1 MSPILFPRS
10 LRKSGMPAQLDLL
23 QGTLDVL
30 VLKAL
35 SWGPQHGHAV
45 ARMIRGATQGAFDV
59 LDGSLYAALHRL
71 EERDWVAA
79 EWGLSDKGKR
89 AKFYSLTSL
98 GRQRLRAESASWQR
112 YASAVSM

>member
-1 MSPILFPRS
+1 
-10 LRKSGMPAQLDLL
+10 MPGANLELL

-30 VLKAL
+30 VLKTL

-45 ARMIRGATQGAFDV
+45 ARMIHTSTDGAFEV

-71 EERDWVAA
+71 EERGWAET

-89 AKFYSLTSL
+89 AKFYRLTTR
-98 GRQRLRAESASWQR
+98 GRQQLRAETTSWQQ
-112 YASAVSM
+112 YVASVSKLLTAVAQPA

>member
-1 MSPILFPRS
+1 
-10 LRKSGMPAQLDLL
+10 MPDQLDLL

-45 ARMIRGATQGAFDV
+45 ARMIRTGTNGAFDV

-71 EERDWVAA
+71 EERDWVEA

-89 AKFYSLTSL
+89 AKFYRLTGR
-98 GRQRLRAESASWQR
+98 GRQRLRVESDSWQR
-112 YASAVSM
+112 YAAAVSTMLGATAEPVPA